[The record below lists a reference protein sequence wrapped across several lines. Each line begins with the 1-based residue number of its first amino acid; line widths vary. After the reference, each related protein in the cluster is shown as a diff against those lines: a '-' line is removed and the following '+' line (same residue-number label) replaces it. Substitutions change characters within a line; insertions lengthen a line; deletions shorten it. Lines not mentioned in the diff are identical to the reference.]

1 MADRLLSWV
10 GIDGV
15 QWRALVTAYLRMDGR
30 RAGGAAR
37 RGERAGRHA
46 LAAYSGLVVMTS
58 ISGVFLGI
66 AAIVLED
73 PLTAAVVLT
82 TYAAMNTS
90 LLLLVDFTGLV
101 VSPDDYRILASRPVD
116 SRTYLAA
123 RLTSVLVYVAMIAA
137 VLALPPALV
146 IAVWHGLGVPGLV
159 AAELATLLCC
169 MCAAVIVITLYT
181 KLMSWVHPKRL
192 SRALSYLQLTAST
205 TFIAGYYLVAQV
217 SQTAHLRSLSIR
229 HLRWIWSL
237 PSTWFASLV
246 PLAGG
251 LAGSAELAGSMAALA
266 CVACCV
272 PLATGRLS
280 LDYAERLSE
289 IASASEPPARRRR
302 LVPGFASAEAFAIAT
317 LVRAQF
323 RYDPRFRLAILG
335 VLPITAFYLMLG
347 INNGTMTDPF
357 VTSWG
362 SFGSPMYFAVAFLP
376 MTLHGSLLYSDS
388 WRSAW
393 IFFATPADPAKLIVS
408 AKNFVAIFFLGGYI
422 VLLAIVWSFYFER
435 VWHAVV
441 HAAFVGVLAHFLL
454 QGAVILHP
462 ALPFATEP
470 RKAERSSQV
479 MGLFFLASIASGVA
493 PILLGLAYR
502 SLATT
507 FILAIVL
514 VSVTLGLE
522 SLLRERARRAVLEME
537 FRS

>member
-1 MADRLLSWV
+1 MAERNLSWL
-10 GIDGV
+10 GIDRI
-15 QWRALVTAYLRMDGR
+15 QWQALVVAYLRMDGR
-30 RAGGAAR
+30 RAGGASR
-37 RGERAGRHA
+37 PGERPGHHVF
-46 LAAYSGLVVMTS
+46 AAYSGLILMTS
-58 ISGVFLGI
+58 ISGIFLAI
-66 AAIVLED
+66 AAVVLED
-73 PLTAAVVLT
+73 PLTVSVVLT

-123 RLTSVLVYVAMIAA
+123 RLTSVLVYVAVIAG
-137 VLALPPALV
+137 VMALPPSLV
-146 IAVWHGLGVPGLV
+146 LGFWHGLGVLGFL
-159 AAELATLLCC
+159 AALLATLLCC
-169 MCAAVIVITLYT
+169 TCAAVIVIVAYA
-181 KLMSWVHPKRL
+181 KLVSFVHPSRL

-217 SQTAHLRSLSIR
+217 SQSAQLR
-229 HLRWIWSL
+229 HLSVRNVRWLWSL

-246 PLAGG
+246 PVAGG
-251 LAGSAELAGSMAALA
+251 LAGAAEWTGSAAAIV
-266 CVACCV
+266 CIACCV
-272 PLATGRLS
+272 PLAAGRLS

-302 LVPGFASAEAFAIAT
+302 ILPGFGTAEAFAIAT

-335 VLPITAFYLMLG
+335 VLPITAFYMMLG
-347 INNGTMTDPF
+347 INGGTMTDPF
-357 VTSWG
+357 VSRWG

-422 VLLAIVWSFYFER
+422 VLIAIVWSFYFER

-441 HAAFVGVLAHFLL
+441 HAAFVGLLAHFLL

-479 MGLFFLASIASGVA
+479 MGLFFLAAIASSIA
-493 PILLGLAYR
+493 PILLGVFYR
-502 SLATT
+502 RFATIA
-507 FILAIVL
+507 ILAIL
-514 VSVTLGLE
+514 LIAVTIGLE
-522 SLLRERARRAVLEME
+522 RVVRRRARSAVLGME

>member
-1 MADRLLSWV
+1 MAGRILTWL
-10 GIDGV
+10 GIDRI
-15 QWRALVTAYLRMDGR
+15 QWQALVVAYLRMDGR

-37 RGERAGRHA
+37 PGEKAGRHVFS
-46 LAAYSGLVVMTS
+46 AYSGLILMTS

-66 AAIVLED
+66 AAVVLED
-73 PLTAAVVLT
+73 FLTVSVVLT

-123 RLTSVLVYVAMIAA
+123 RLTSVIVYVAVIAGVMA
-137 VLALPPALV
+137 FPPALV
-146 IAVWHGLGVPGLV
+146 IGVWHGLGVLGFL
-159 AAELATLLCC
+159 AALLATLLCC
-169 MCAAVIVITLYT
+169 ICAAVIVIVAYA
-181 KLMSWVHPKRL
+181 KLVSIVHPGRL

-217 SQTAHLRSLSIR
+217 SQSANLR
-229 HLRWIWSL
+229 HLSVRHFRWLWSF

-246 PLAGG
+246 PVAGG
-251 LAGSAELAGSMAALA
+251 LAGAAEWAGSAAA
-266 CVACCV
+266 MVCVACCV
-272 PLATGRLS
+272 PLAAGRLS

-289 IASASEPPARRRR
+289 IAAASEPPARRRR
-302 LVPGFASAEAFAIAT
+302 LLPGFRTAEAFAVAT

-347 INNGTMTDPF
+347 INTGSMSDPF
-357 VTSWG
+357 VSQWG

-393 IFFATPADPAKLIVS
+393 IFFATPADPAKLIIS
-408 AKNFVAIFFLGGYI
+408 AKNFVAIFFLGSYLI
-422 VLLAIVWSFYFER
+422 LLAIVWSFYFDR
-435 VWHAVV
+435 VWHAFV

-479 MGLFFLASIASGVA
+479 MGLFFLASIASGIA
-493 PILLGLAYR
+493 PILLGLFYG
-502 SLATT
+502 SLLT
-507 FILAIVL
+507 IVMLAVALAAITV
-514 VSVTLGLE
+514 GLE
-522 SLLRERARRAVLEME
+522 RVLRRRARAAVLAME

>member
-1 MADRLLSWV
+1 MADRLLAWF
-10 GIDGV
+10 GIDGT
-15 QWRALVTAYLRMDGR
+15 QWRALVVAYLRMDGR

-37 RGERAGRHA
+37 RGEKAGRHVF
-46 LAAYSGLVVMTS
+46 AAYSGLIVMTS

-66 AAIVLED
+66 AAVVLED

-116 SRTYLAA
+116 SQTYLAA
-123 RLTSVLVYVAMIAA
+123 RLTSVLVYVAMIAG

-146 IAVWHGLGVPGLV
+146 IAVWHGLGILGFV

-169 MCAAVIVITLYT
+169 ICAAVIVIVLYA
-181 KLMSWVHPKRL
+181 KLVSWVHPKRL

-217 SQTAHLRSLSIR
+217 SQSAHLRSLSIR
-229 HLRWIWSL
+229 HVRWIWSL

-251 LAGSAELAGSMAALA
+251 LAGSAELAGFMAALA
-266 CVACCV
+266 CVVCCV

-289 IASASEPPARRRR
+289 IASASEPPARQRR
-302 LVPGFASAEAFAIAT
+302 LVPGFATAEAFAIAT

-357 VTSWG
+357 VSQWG

-393 IFFATPADPAKLIVS
+393 IFFASPADPAKLIVA

-422 VLLAIVWSFYFER
+422 VLLAIVWCFYFER
-435 VWHAVV
+435 VWHAFV

-479 MGLFFLASIASGVA
+479 MGLFFLASIASGIA
-493 PILLGLAYR
+493 PILLGVVYQR
-502 SLATT
+502 LATT
-507 FILAIVL
+507 VILAIVL
-514 VSVTLGLE
+514 VAVTVGLE
-522 SLLRERARRAVLEME
+522 RMLRHRARSAVLEME